1 MTKWAWF
8 AGAVLLAVA
17 ALAVFLAFRNPAF
30 VAALGSM
37 AAAALAKGIIA
48 QVGKPLPPDVMAEVQ
63 NDFRAGH
70 GDDYWR
76 KRSGAPPKG

>member
-1 MTKWAWF
+1 MRWWGWL
-8 AGAVLLAVA
+8 AGVVLFGVA
-17 ALAVFLAFRNPAF
+17 ALAIWYAFHNPAF

>member
-48 QVGKPLPPDVMAEVQ
+48 QVSKPLPPAEQ
-63 NDFRAGH
+63 EEWRKAERAGR
-70 GDDYWR
+70 GDEWAR
-76 KRSGAPPKG
+76 KRRGAPPKG